1 MKTSEIL
8 KSNLSSSAKLVCI
21 YLNEE
26 SINGEIQASF
36 AKIGK
41 DLRISKGTIIKSL
54 KELQEEGVVE
64 AKKITDSN
72 IGTYANKYI
81 LKGIK

>member
-1 MKTSEIL
+1 MKTYEIL
-8 KSNLSSSAKLVCI
+8 KSNLSSSSKLVCI

-36 AKIGK
+36 NEIGK
-41 DLRISKGTIIKSL
+41 DLGISRSTTIRSL
-54 KELQEEGVVE
+54 KELQEKGVIE
-64 AKKITDSN
+64 AKKVIDSN
-72 IGTYANKYI
+72 TGTYANKYI

>member
-21 YLNEE
+21 YLVEE
-26 SINGEIQASF
+26 SVNGEIQASF

-41 DLRISKGTIIKSL
+41 DLKISKGTIIRSL
-54 KELQEEGVVE
+54 KELQEEGVIE
-64 AKKITDSN
+64 AKKLTDSN
-72 IGTYANKYI
+72 IGTHTNKYI
-81 LKGIK
+81 LKGM